1 MTNNTG
7 LYTGAAMS
15 SLHSH
20 MSSLQSLNLILQ
32 HFSHTENFLSFWDV
46 HLFKSSSSSISHHRD
61 EVITPIVCV

>member
-20 MSSLQSLNLILQ
+20 VSSLQSFNLILQ

-46 HLFKSSSSSISHHRD
+46 HLLKSSSCSISHHGD
-61 EVITPIVCV
+61 EVITPVV